1 VLLSLLFMGLVVS
14 SWSLWYGADGA
25 GRSDVTHVIGEGTYV
40 VHREVSR
47 EEIWRHR
54 SARLLNPFSGC
65 GNPFCKS
72 A

>member
-1 VLLSLLFMGLVVS
+1 MLLSLLFMGLVVS

-47 EEIWRHR
+47 EVSREEIWRHR
-54 SARLLNPFSGC
+54 SARLL
-65 GNPFCKS
+65 
-72 A
+72 